1 MYPNVRGSKI
11 PADIKQAL
19 SDRSSSTFL
28 PICASISDIIVI
40 EIDFFGLQIAFVLE
54 PLLHLP
60 AQRAVFSAS
69 HCRNDCSLYETTCGR
84 SGHGH
89 DNQRHQTI
97 WFQLKTCLTLYPK
110 SPLHSR
116 RQGQQS
122 QQLLFFSKMVNGFIK
137 KGKMYFK
144 KGERIYYTFRSKA
157 CVCHFFTR
165 CSTFVA
171 FYNLKVALANL
182 LRCL

>member
-116 RQGQQS
+116 RQRTAITTTT
-122 QQLLFFSKMVNGFIK
+122 FFFKNG
-137 KGKMYFK
+137 
-144 KGERIYYTFRSKA
+144 
-157 CVCHFFTR
+157 
-165 CSTFVA
+165 
-171 FYNLKVALANL
+171 
-182 LRCL
+182 